1 MSTAT
6 ISPNFPIQYSLDAI
20 KEEVRQLIEQ
30 GVIRRTQPIQVLSEH
45 MAAREWHQIEF
56 VLESSEYLQ
65 RDAIGDLVAYEN
77 WDND

>member
-6 ISPNFPIQYSLDAI
+6 ISPSFPLHYSLDAI
-20 KEEVRQLIEQ
+20 KEEARQLIEQ
-30 GVIRRTQPIQVLSEH
+30 GVIRRTQPIKILSEH

-56 VLESSEYLQ
+56 ELERSEYLL
-65 RDAIGDLVAYEN
+65 RDAIGDLVADEN